1 MPLRVRLGATLMTR
15 LDRLLLHVPR
25 LRDLVRQREEA
36 AGHCARLQR
45 ELSESLG
52 REQALAEEL
61 REAGREAA
69 AREEALKRA
78 LQELRPRAGGIR
90 ERMRDD
96 WDDRARSGAM
106 YMIATGSGAGTAEE
120 FFASGEENV
129 REQILTDMENI
140 CRGTAPADMRIVEI
154 GCGAGR
160 LTRALSAIFGEV
172 HGVDVSP
179 EMIRLARENLAGR
192 PNVHLYVNN
201 GAELSALPDASFH
214 FAFSYI
220 VFQHIPEREVIESY
234 VREAH
239 RVLVPGGLFKFQ
251 VEGGPSGN
259 RAREDTWHGVGFS
272 EAELRD
278 MAARSGFEARHL
290 EGAGTQ
296 YFWAWFFRN

>member
-1 MPLRVRLGATLMTR
+1 MTR
-15 LDRLLLHVPR
+15 FERILLHVPR
-25 LRDLVRQREEA
+25 LRDLVRQRDEA

-45 ELSESLG
+45 ELTESLA

-69 AREEALKRA
+69 AREQALKQALRA
-78 LQELRPRAGGIR
+78 ARPGAGGIH
-90 ERMRDD
+90 EQMRDD

-129 REQILTDMENI
+129 REQILTDMDNI
-140 CRGTAPADMRIVEI
+140 CRGMRPEEMRIVEI

-172 HGVDVSP
+172 HAVDVSP

-192 PNVHLYVNN
+192 SNVYLYVNN
-201 GAELSALPDASFH
+201 GAELSGLPDAAFH
-214 FAFSYI
+214 FVFSYI
-220 VFQHIPEREVIESY
+220 VFQHIPERAVIESY

-251 VEGGPSGN
+251 VEGGPASDRPCG
-259 RAREDTWHGVGFS
+259 DTWHGVSFS

-278 MAARSGFEARHL
+278 LAARCGFEARYL

-296 YFWAWFFRN
+296 YFWAWFFRR